1 MKKKLLNSWKP
12 TYDNGICKR
21 KHYAPNSSF
30 TKQSSDEVRKI
41 LKEFKLELAYPKEQT
56 ASERGLYDV
65 YVLDRFLFAIST
77 QSPLYEN

>member
-1 MKKKLLNSWKP
+1 MTMEFVKENIMRLTP
-12 TYDNGICKR
+12 
-21 KHYAPNSSF
+21 AF